1 MPISFLWKEMLK
13 RSGLRTI
20 LRKRMKKE
28 KQMIGQKGRMGTRKQ
43 GEHEVVRNERS
54 EEVLSTNEA

>member
-1 MPISFLWKEMLK
+1 MLK